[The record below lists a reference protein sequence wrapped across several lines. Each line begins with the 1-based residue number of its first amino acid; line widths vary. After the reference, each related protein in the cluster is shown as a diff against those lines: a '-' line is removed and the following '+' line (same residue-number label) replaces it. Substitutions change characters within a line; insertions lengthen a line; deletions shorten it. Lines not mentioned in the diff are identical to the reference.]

1 MSIDR
6 SRVGVAAALVAALL
20 AGAFTAWVTRPGA
33 SAPTAESVP
42 EQATGTVPVP
52 SPEGPDRSAPSTGP
66 SGDPTRL
73 TGARDATLG
82 AGTRTP
88 PAPTRFQIAR
98 LDISMPVL
106 PVGVAK
112 DGQMALPGTPAEMG
126 WYEYGPRPGDRAG
139 ATVLAAHLDMPGYGT
154 GPAAEL
160 DELRRGDVITVRSGA
175 SVRRYRVAE
184 VDRLRKESLDLM
196 SLFSRDG
203 PARLHVVTCGGRFD
217 TETRRYDENVVVV
230 ATPVG

>member
-6 SRVGVAAALVAALL
+6 SRVGVVAALVAALL
-20 AGAFTAWVTRPGA
+20 AGAFTAWVTRPA
-33 SAPTAESVP
+33 PSAPTSDSVP
-42 EQATGTVPVP
+42 QQATGTLPVP
-52 SPEGPDRSAPSTGP
+52 SPGSPDRPAPASGP
-66 SGDPTRL
+66 SGEPTTL
-73 TGARDATLG
+73 TSARDAMLGTGNGTL
-82 AGTRTP
+82 
-88 PAPTRFQIAR
+88 PAPTRFEIAR
-98 LDISMPVL
+98 LEVSMPVL

-112 DGQMALPGTPAEMG
+112 DGQMALPATPAEMG
-126 WYEYGPRPGDRAG
+126 WYEYGPRPGDEAG

-175 SVRRYRVAE
+175 TVRRYRVAE
-184 VDRLRKESLDLM
+184 VDRLRKESLDLA

-203 PARLHVVTCGGRFD
+203 PPRLHVVTCGGRFD
-217 TETRRYDENVVVV
+217 AETRRYDENVVVV